1 MIARSVLLA
10 AILLTASSARAEEV
24 CRYIGMTSQ
33 FGNVTVQTRA
43 TASGGETTVDVATWL
58 SARSFGFINWRYLYQ
73 EISTW
78 RGEEL
83 RSVAVNHRYSVM
95 GTIRRQQWDLFNRG
109 SEGMIAYRVQA
120 KTLSDLQAKH
130 AGFVRHWDPATF
142 GQPWLP
148 DYQAA
153 APERRADLDLP
164 AAAMPPTLGTPMA
177 LAFYW
182 VRWADQNGR
191 DVKVFLPGFKKNARV
206 DLRVNSMGVEAGG
219 LLHFHSTIRHPQLSE
234 TETSTGDAWVSPD
247 HRLARATFEAHADH
261 GSARGELRLEGC
273 RGDAPAR

>member
-1 MIARSVLLA
+1 MIAGFALVA
-10 AILLTASSARAEEV
+10 AILMTATSAWAEEV
-24 CRYIGMTSQ
+24 CRYTGTTSHS
-33 FGNVTVQTRA
+33 GEGKVQTKA
-43 TASGGETTVDVATWL
+43 SASGGEIMVDVATWL
-58 SARSFGFINWRYLYQ
+58 SARSFGLINWRYLYQ

-95 GTIRRQQWDLFNRG
+95 GTIRRQQWDVFNRTPD
-109 SEGMIAYRVQA
+109 GMIGYRVQA
-120 KTLSDLQAKH
+120 KTLSDFQTKH

-142 GQPWLP
+142 GQNWLP
-148 DYQAA
+148 DYQSAG
-153 APERRADLDLP
+153 PERRADLDLP
-164 AAAMPPTLGTPMA
+164 GAAMPPTLGTPMA

-206 DLRVNSMGVEAGG
+206 DVRVNSLGVEAGG
-219 LLHFHSTIRHPQLSE
+219 LLHFRSTMRHPQLSE
-234 TETSTGDAWVSPD
+234 TETSTGDAWVSSD
-247 HRLARATFEAHADH
+247 HRLTRVSFEAHGDH
-261 GSARGELRLEGC
+261 GSARGELRLESC